1 LVSIVTSLG
10 EVVVSPADVHAVSSS
25 VEGSK
30 RSLESRSGLALE
42 GESLSGNRFGTVDS
56 ISEDVSSSDA
66 DTGSSVLSK
75 LSRGESASSVKVVVS
90 KLVVSVTS
98 TAGKSLPLSVRVNF
112 NLVSSDSGRARSLL
126 PGDSG
131 WASGRSSLDKR
142 SSMGGVSGV
151 SSGLR
156 PGTDGASRST
166 DSEANGRST
175 AVVLSDIVE
184 RDTVRV
190 TVVASNVEVDISE
203 DTVSIALLEL
213 VGSGSSRVV
222 VVDHVGSPVHVDAIS
237 YVIESD

>member
-1 LVSIVTSLG
+1 MVSIVTSLG

-131 WASGRSSLDKR
+131 
-142 SSMGGVSGV
+142 
-151 SSGLR
+151 
-156 PGTDGASRST
+156 
-166 DSEANGRST
+166 
-175 AVVLSDIVE
+175 
-184 RDTVRV
+184 
-190 TVVASNVEVDISE
+190 
-203 DTVSIALLEL
+203 
-213 VGSGSSRVV
+213 
-222 VVDHVGSPVHVDAIS
+222 
-237 YVIESD
+237 